1 VRASYLRGVGDIDGE
16 GKGGLGFGSDIRR
29 VRVVPRRLHSASSFD
44 DVIGRTRRV
53 TIDRSI
59 AVERVGFTDVEP
71 FFFLFFHARCLRAVR
86 AFGG

>member
-1 VRASYLRGVGDIDGE
+1 M
-16 GKGGLGFGSDIRR
+16 GKGRAVWVFWIGHSACSRR
-29 VRVVPRRLHSASSFD
+29 PEAPPSASSFD